1 MRDIVWQQ
9 IDGLLPTGP
18 ANLIDLGCGTGIDA
32 QHFAELGHHVT
43 ATDWSP
49 AMVERAAARAAVVR
63 PGTIEA
69 VRAGSQQLD
78 LLAGTHARRFH
89 VAYSN
94 FGPLN
99 CVPDL
104 GDTAR
109 QLGELMR
116 PGGYALFTVI
126 GRWCPWEFAYV
137 PHDGEARRR
146 DGVAA
151 GLPQHGRPLPRR
163 AAQALNP
170 RRTLHLAGIRP
181 GVRDESAPEAVSE
194 RNTPR
199 NRGAHRRGA
208 RCRGWDRRPNLG
220 P

>member
-32 QHFAELGHHVT
+32 TL
-43 ATDWSP
+43 SP
-49 AMVERAAARAAVVR
+49 
-63 PGTIEA
+63 
-69 VRAGSQQLD
+69 L
-78 LLAGTHARRFH
+78 FH

-104 GDTAR
+104 GDAAR

-116 PGGYALFTVI
+116 PGGHALFTVI
-126 GRWCPWEFAYV
+126 GRWCPWEFAHV
-137 PHDGEARRR
+137 PHDGEVRRR
-146 DGVAA
+146 DGVVA
-151 GLPQHGRPLPRR
+151 GLPQHGRPLPDR

-170 RRTLHLAGIRP
+170 RRAAHLAGIRP